1 MEPIPHTEKTVDPSQ
16 DLQPTPK
23 TNTNLVTTETQNF
36 HPTEKVSDIEIE
48 NLISPDNKMIESKKT
63 KSKAIQKP
71 SGPAHKI
78 PDQIFSIPEAYIE
91 KKLEDYSVRVT
102 VVGNVDSGKSTL
114 VGVLTKGMYD
124 DGRGSAR
131 LRVFNYPHEVT
142 NGRTSSVAQE
152 IMGFDAKG
160 QQIFPDR
167 FVQNKNKYWQEV
179 VSKSTKVQSLVDL
192 CGHEKYLKTTMFG
205 MVGLYPDY
213 SMVIVG
219 ANMGLSRMTKEHI
232 GITLALKIPFFVV
245 VTKID
250 MTPPEITE
258 ATMQQLKKILHS
270 KNAVNKEPYIFEDL
284 SDIEPCVE
292 GIYEDVYCPVF
303 KVSNTTG
310 QGLDM

>member
-1 MEPIPHTEKTVDPSQ
+1 MEPIPPTIQTVDHSQ
-16 DLQPTPK
+16 GPQPTSETK
-23 TNTNLVTTETQNF
+23 TNLVLVETQHIPISEKTPDINSETPN
-36 HPTEKVSDIEIE
+36 PTDT
-48 NLISPDNKMIESKKT
+48 KMLESKK
-63 KSKAIQKP
+63 QKP
-71 SGPAHKI
+71 KATHKVQAPAKI
-78 PDQIFSIPEAYIE
+78 PDQVQFSIPEASLE